1 MKCVV
6 FRCSKKQGMYLYVPD
21 QDDMDVFLKSL
32 PDGLLILTGKLDK
45 VMDLELTPDK
55 KLAIA
60 NAADVLLALKEN
72 GFYLQS
78 PPNAQLIKDTSML
91 NNPSDSF

>member
-1 MKCVV
+1 
-6 FRCSKKQGMYLYVPD
+6 MYLYVPES
-21 QDDMDVFLKSL
+21 DDSEALLNSL
-32 PDGLLILTGKLDK
+32 PGGLLILTGKLDK

-55 KLAIA
+55 KLASA